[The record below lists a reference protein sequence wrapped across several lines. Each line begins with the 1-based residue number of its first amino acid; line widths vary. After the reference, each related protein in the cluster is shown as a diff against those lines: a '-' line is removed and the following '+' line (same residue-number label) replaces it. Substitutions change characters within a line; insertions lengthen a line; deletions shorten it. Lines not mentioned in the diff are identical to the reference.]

1 MSKRTPDLS
10 LLDDVVAE
18 KVLRAMRVASAQL
31 TALGVRHALVGG
43 LAVGAH
49 GYPRGTRDVDF
60 LVGEEAFEQHPGG
73 IVTMKP
79 GLPIQ
84 VSGVAVD
91 FLSMHEGEDH
101 LAAALSRGADEPP
114 VAPIGP
120 LLYLKLKSPRQKDR
134 ADVVELI
141 KAGIDVAAVR
151 DYLLQNAPDLVARFD
166 ADVAMSEDEG

>member
-10 LLDDVVAE
+10 QLDDVVAD

-31 TALGVRHALVGG
+31 TTLGVRHALVGG
-43 LAVGAH
+43 LAVGAY
-49 GYPRGTRDVDF
+49 GYPRGTSDVDF
-60 LVGEEAFEQHPGG
+60 LVGDEAFEQHAGG

-84 VSGVAVD
+84 VAGVAID
-91 FLSMHEGEDH
+91 FLSVQASEGH
-101 LAAALSRGADEPP
+101 LVAAFTPGTAEPP

-141 KAGIDVAAVR
+141 KAGIDVALVR
-151 DYLLQNAPDLVARFD
+151 DYLRQNAPDLLARFD
-166 ADVAMSEDEG
+166 EDVSTAERES